1 MAEVMEPEAA
11 AIDGAAEALAAAMPD
26 LPSLGDEQAAAILL
40 LLFSEDEASGIL
52 SRLEPNEVEQLS
64 SVMYSVADIGADEI
78 NTVLDRFVDR
88 ARHRTTIGYRS
99 DIQIQAMLTAALG
112 EQRAEVMISR
122 TAPKEPAPNLE
133 ALKWMAPEEIAAMIE
148 EEHPQIAA
156 LVLSFLST
164 DNAAAVLS
172 LLPSDMQDDVVYRL
186 ATLGQVSNDAI
197 ETIEHLLTAFH
208 APKGSGTVATKGD
221 PSEVAAIMN
230 QIGKKNSARMIKAL
244 AKRDKKLAGTIED
257 EMFTF
262 ADLITVEPKDLGT
275 IMRSVDN
282 TQLVPALKGAD
293 EKLRAKILGCM
304 SSRAAQTLEDEM
316 NERGPMPMS
325 EVIEAQK
332 SVVAQARR
340 LADAGDVVI
349 GGGGDDYV

>member
-1 MAEVMEPEAA
+1 MSCLLSVKKEVLALHA
-11 AIDGAAEALAAAMPD
+11 KLDGAWRR
-26 LPSLGDEQAAAILL
+26 PSSAKI
-40 LLFSEDEASGIL
+40 
-52 SRLEPNEVEQLS
+52 PNISSPRAVEK
-64 SVMYSVADIGADEI
+64 
-78 NTVLDRFVDR
+78 
-88 ARHRTTIGYRS
+88 
-99 DIQIQAMLTAALG
+99 
-112 EQRAEVMISR
+112 QRR
-122 TAPKEPAPNLE
+122 K
-133 ALKWMAPEEIAAMIE
+133 
-148 EEHPQIAA
+148 
-156 LVLSFLST
+156 
-164 DNAAAVLS
+164 D
-172 LLPSDMQDDVVYRL
+172 
-186 ATLGQVSNDAI
+186 
-197 ETIEHLLTAFH
+197 
-208 APKGSGTVATKGD
+208 
-221 PSEVAAIMN
+221 
-230 QIGKKNSARMIKAL
+230 

-340 LADAGDVVI
+340 LADSGDVVI